1 MTRYVETAARGT
13 RRKALRLTALA
24 LGVLLIA
31 AVAYHAGALA
41 ALRRSSDAG
50 PTAARLEAARLAAS
64 LEPWEPRFGWRVTA
78 LEGLALLER
87 GRVDAAYF
95 LLEPLSQ
102 VVRGDEVYHTIY
114 QQAVSA
120 KWPLDSRK
128 AHLQH
133 AREQKDGSLRPQD
146 VFK

>member
-1 MTRYVETAARGT
+1 MSRDVETTARGA
-13 RRKALRLTALA
+13 RRNALRLTALA
-24 LGVLLIA
+24 LGLLLIA

-41 ALRRSSDAG
+41 AFRRSSDAG
-50 PTAARLEAARLAAS
+50 ATPARIKAARLAAS
-64 LEPWEPRFGWRVTA
+64 LEPWEPRFAWRVTA
-78 LEGLALLER
+78 LEGLTLLER

-102 VVRGDEVYHTIY
+102 VVRGDEVYRTIY
-114 QQAVSA
+114 QAAVHA
-120 KWPLDSRK
+120 KTPLDSRK

-133 AREQKDGSLRPQD
+133 AREQKNGFLREGD